1 MLYFGSNGASA
12 LGQIKISGNF
22 VSVVV
27 VVVGGGVGVG
37 VGGVGVGVGVALGVG
52 VGVGGRVRVEGSGLT
67 GLLEN
72 RYSGPPKPK
81 TYKT

>member
-27 VVVGGGVGVG
+27 VVVGGGV
-37 VGGVGVGVGVALGVG
+37 GVGVGVGVALGVG

>member
-27 VVVGGGVGVG
+27 VVVG
-37 VGGVGVGVGVALGVG
+37 GGVGVGVGVALGVG